1 MVSKLLTYALY
12 LLLISTLVQTK
23 SPLRLNLDYLK
34 EKALETV
41 ELLQNEHK
49 FLQNNENAE
58 RSLPDLSAVL
68 GMLEQAIQVAAET
81 AEPKEVS
88 EKNTEEGVKVNLAK
102 KLDSNEKVKKNEKEN
117 PNKKESFSGVG
128 DSSTG
133 GEILHI
139 IVLIVI
145 VLVGIGAVIAIIAF
159 IAFLI
164 NYIKRR
170 MNIKG
175 GKRPGSEHILLLDNS
190 NSNSHSHLP
199 TRGSV

>member
-1 MVSKLLTYALY
+1 MVSKLFTYALY
-12 LLLISTLVQTK
+12 LLLISTFVQTK

-34 EKALETV
+34 EKALETID
-41 ELLQNEHK
+41 LLQNEHK
-49 FLQNNENAE
+49 FLQNENAE
-58 RSLPDLSAVL
+58 RSIPDLSAVL
-68 GMLEQAIQVAAET
+68 SMLEQAIQVDKT
-81 AEPKEVS
+81 SDPKEIN
-88 EKNTEEGVKVNLAK
+88 EKNTEEVARVNLAQ
-102 KLDSNEKVKKNEKEN
+102 KLDSNDEIKKDEKEGQ
-117 PNKKESFSGVG
+117 NKRESLSGVG

-145 VLVGIGAVIAIIAF
+145 ILVGIGAIIAIIAL

-190 NSNSHSHLP
+190 HSHSHLP